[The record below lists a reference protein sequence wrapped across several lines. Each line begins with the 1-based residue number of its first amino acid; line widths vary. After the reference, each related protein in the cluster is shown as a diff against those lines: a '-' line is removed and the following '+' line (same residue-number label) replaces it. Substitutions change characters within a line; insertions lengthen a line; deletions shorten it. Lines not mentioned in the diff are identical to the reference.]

1 MRPIYGEIKM
11 SSNVDRLVET
21 AKEIWDA
28 AESVV
33 GSMKEKDRKQIKE
46 LAEAV
51 SALVGKDSKDVL
63 HLVNMYAH
71 GSETGYVTRG
81 KGGGFIKGTRPVKV
95 VKAAPVVVAD
105 VTPAVDPA
113 V

>member
-1 MRPIYGEIKM
+1 M

-21 AKEIWDA
+21 AKEVWNA
-28 AESVV
+28 AETVV
-33 GSMKEKDRKQIKE
+33 GSMKEKERKQIKE

-51 SALVGKDSKDVL
+51 SALIGKDPKEVL
-63 HLVNMYAH
+63 DLVNRYAH
-71 GSETGYVTRG
+71 GSESGYVTRG

-95 VKAAPVVVAD
+95 VKAAPVVVD
-105 VTPAVDPA
+105 VTPAVDPT